1 MQGGG
6 KRNPAKNRQIAA
18 AWMVLSLVAEQGG
31 YPAVAGKREDA
42 FRLLVGD
49 PLSEFFEVRSDA
61 RACSERLS
69 LDWGCIEPFGP

>member
-42 FRLLVGD
+42 SRCWSAIRRVN
-49 PLSEFFEVRSDA
+49 
-61 RACSERLS
+61 S
-69 LDWGCIEPFGP
+69 LK

>member
-6 KRNPAKNRQIAA
+6 KRNPAKNPQIAA

-42 FRLLVGD
+42 LVGD
-49 PLSEFFEVRSDA
+49 PPE
-61 RACSERLS
+61 
-69 LDWGCIEPFGP
+69 

>member
-31 YPAVAGKREDA
+31 YPAVAGKRKTPVPTA
-42 FRLLVGD
+42 NQIRTY
-49 PLSEFFEVRSDA
+49 
-61 RACSERLS
+61 
-69 LDWGCIEPFGP
+69 